1 MKVQEGGFLM
11 DGEQIFGIIIICFIS
26 LICGAVFYGLGVYA
40 KLSKQPMHFYSGTVV
55 DPKTIS
61 DIPAYNRANEK
72 MWKQYSIPYWLTF
85 VSGILTIFDARFS
98 VMSGILIFLA
108 CTFGIGWLIWK
119 YNSICKRYQKG
130 RV

>member
-72 MWKQYSIPYWLTF
+72 MWKTFSIPFWLSF
-85 VSGILTIFDARFS
+85 LFGILNIFDGRFS
-98 VMSGILIFLA
+98 ALSWIFIFLS
-108 CTFGIGWLIWK
+108 CTVGIGWLVWQ
-119 YNSICKRYQKG
+119 YNRICKTYMIPKS
-130 RV
+130 